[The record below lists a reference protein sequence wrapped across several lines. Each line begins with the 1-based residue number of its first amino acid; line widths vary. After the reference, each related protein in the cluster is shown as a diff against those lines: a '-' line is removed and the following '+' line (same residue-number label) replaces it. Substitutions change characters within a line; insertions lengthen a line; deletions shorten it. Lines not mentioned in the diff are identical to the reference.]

1 MMIGMRER
9 EMVAAVDDTMDEEII
24 GIDVVLTMTVEIN
37 RIKVYQP
44 VLVQIEDPNL
54 HQLDP
59 QQ

>member
-1 MMIGMRER
+1 MMIGMIER

>member
-1 MMIGMRER
+1 MMIGMIER

-24 GIDVVLTMTVEIN
+24 GIDVVLTTTVEIN